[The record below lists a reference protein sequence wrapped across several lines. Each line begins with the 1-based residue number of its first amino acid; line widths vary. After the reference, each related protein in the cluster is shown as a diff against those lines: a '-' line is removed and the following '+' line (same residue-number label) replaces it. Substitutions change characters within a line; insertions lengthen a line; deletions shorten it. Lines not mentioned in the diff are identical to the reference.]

1 MKKKGRIYICIL
13 SQPRKEDIRTG
24 AQRYRAKKKE
34 KIKSRIG
41 KVKKLK
47 VMLQKRNKLFHKQ
60 KSSKS
65 PTDRHH
71 FLRVKQHI
79 KMKIRQSYD
88 LYIEDILGLNSNS
101 DRKDQN
107 TAIELTDSKKGQSQF
122 SIKKLFSLIKN
133 SRQDSEGI
141 APLQMPNSENLATQ
155 SKDKA
160 DIANQ
165 QFQKAFSKKKPP
177 YH

>member
-1 MKKKGRIYICIL
+1 MEILVGKNSEKKIFYTDPKKKMSC
-13 SQPRKEDIRTG
+13 
-24 AQRYRAKKKE
+24 KKNVTLAGFSK
-34 KIKSRIG
+34 
-41 KVKKLK
+41 
-47 VMLQKRNKLFHKQ
+47 QTLFYVWPKQ

-65 PTDRHH
+65 PTDRYH
-71 FLRVKQHI
+71 FLGVKQHI

-101 DRKDQN
+101 ERKDQN
-107 TAIELTDSKKGQSQF
+107 TAVELTDSKKGQSQF

-160 DIANQ
+160 DTANQ
-165 QFQKAFSKKKPP
+165 QFLKAFSKKSPPIIKPALDP
-177 YH
+177 GLTEWHG